1 MGELIHIREK
11 ALRHIREKAQR
22 RDIARSNA
30 RDRES
35 LRCAVDVLKANLH
48 ATAVEIVDAPS
59 SEQAELLDRAES
71 FIALIRYG
79 MRMLGEDDER
89 GPEFIFEKR

>member
-11 ALRHIREKAQR
+11 ALR
-22 RDIARSNA
+22 RDIAKSHA

-35 LRCAVDVLKANLH
+35 LQRAVDLIKQNLH
-48 ATAVEIVDAPS
+48 ATAVEIVDAPAHA
-59 SEQAELLDRAES
+59 QTDLLDRAEK

-79 MRMLGEDDER
+79 MRMLGDRDD
-89 GPEFIFEKR
+89 PDTQFSIDKT

>member
-11 ALRHIREKAQR
+11 ALR
-22 RDIARSNA
+22 RDIARNSA

-35 LRCAVDVLKANLH
+35 LRRAVDVLKQNLH

-59 SEQAELLDRAES
+59 FEQAELLDRAES

-89 GPEFIFEKR
+89 SPELSLDKR

>member
-1 MGELIHIREK
+1 MGELIHIREL
-11 ALRHIREKAQR
+11 ALR

-35 LRCAVDVLKANLH
+35 LKRAVDIIKENLH
-48 ATAVEIVDAPS
+48 ATAVEIVDAPANV
-59 SEQAELLDRAES
+59 QTELLDRAEK

-79 MRMLGEDDER
+79 MRMLGDDADDPDPR
-89 GPEFIFEKR
+89 ISLDKT

>member
-11 ALRHIREKAQR
+11 AVR

-35 LRCAVDVLKANLH
+35 LRRAVDVLRQNLH
-48 ATAVEIVDAPS
+48 ATAVQIVDAPGY
-59 SEQAELLDRAES
+59 EQADLLDRAES

-79 MRMLGEDDER
+79 MRMLGDDDER
-89 GPEFIFEKR
+89 GTGLSLDKQ

>member
-11 ALRHIREKAQR
+11 ALKHIREKAQK

-35 LRCAVDVLKANLH
+35 LQRAVDIIKQNLH
-48 ATAVEIVDAPS
+48 ATAVEIVDAPAH
-59 SEQAELLDRAES
+59 QQTELLDRAEK

-79 MRMLGEDDER
+79 MRMLGEDDD
-89 GPEFIFEKR
+89 PAPIFLDKR

>member
-1 MGELIHIREK
+1 MGELIYIREI
-11 ALRHIREKAQR
+11 ALR

-35 LRCAVDVLKANLH
+35 LERAVDILKQNLH
-48 ATAVEIVDAPS
+48 ATAVEIIDAS
-59 SEQAELLDRAES
+59 AYEQADLLDRAER

-79 MRMLGEDDER
+79 MRMLGDDE
-89 GPEFIFEKR
+89 PEPQVSINKR

>member
-11 ALRHIREKAQR
+11 ALR

-35 LRCAVDVLKANLH
+35 LKRAVDIIKGNLH
-48 ATAVEIVDAPS
+48 ATAVEIVDAPANA
-59 SEQAELLDRAES
+59 QPELLDRAEK

-79 MRMLGEDDER
+79 MRMLGEDGD
-89 GPEFIFEKR
+89 GPDPRISLDKT

>member
-11 ALRHIREKAQR
+11 ALR
-22 RDIARSNA
+22 RDIAKSHA

-35 LRCAVDVLKANLH
+35 LKRAVDLIKQNLH
-48 ATAVEIVDAPS
+48 ATAVEIVDAPAHA
-59 SEQAELLDRAES
+59 QADLLDRAEK

-79 MRMLGEDDER
+79 MRMLGDADDSDPR
-89 GPEFIFEKR
+89 LSIDKTCDKT

>member
-1 MGELIHIREK
+1 MGELIHIRER
-11 ALRHIREKAQR
+11 AIR

-35 LRCAVDVLKANLH
+35 LQRAVDILKQNLH
-48 ATAVEIVDAPS
+48 ATTVAIVDAPAAA
-59 SEQAELLDRAES
+59 QADLLDRAEK

-79 MRMLGEDDER
+79 MRMLGDDDGETD
-89 GPEFIFEKR
+89 PQFFVDKR

>member
-11 ALRHIREKAQR
+11 ALR
-22 RDIARSNA
+22 RDIAKSHA

-35 LRCAVDVLKANLH
+35 LQRAVDLIKQNLH
-48 ATAVEIVDAPS
+48 ATAVEIVDAPAHA
-59 SEQAELLDRAES
+59 QTDLLDRAEK

-79 MRMLGEDDER
+79 MRMLGDGDD
-89 GPEFIFEKR
+89 PDTQFSIDKT